1 MQAFRAAVT
10 VDTDHELHLRR
21 VPFRPGSV
29 VEVIVL
35 PAESAPAAGRE
46 ASRSSDRIEK
56 AGEDAQERLNGSALA
71 AAQYRLAR
79 RYPQD
84 YVILVGEEVTSHS
97 PDRGVAFSAYDQACE
112 DFPEAV
118 PVIVEPGGK
127 ERKAPRF
134 RGRCVRTRVGIRG

>member
-10 VDTDHELHLRR
+10 VDTDHELRIQR

-35 PAESAPAAGRE
+35 PAESEPAASRE
-46 ASRSSDRIEK
+46 AAETSGQIDV
-56 AGEDAQERLNGSALA
+56 AVEDAKERLNGSKLA
-71 AAQYRLAR
+71 RAQYRLAR
-79 RYPQD
+79 LYPQD
-84 YVILVGEEVTSHS
+84 YVILVGERVAFHS
-97 PDRGVAFSAYDQACE
+97 PDRKAAFGAYDQACE

-127 ERKAPRF
+127 ERRAPRF
-134 RGRCVRTRVGIRG
+134 RGRSVKTRVGIRR